1 MKRTIIE
8 KMILV
13 IAYSGLIGGIL
24 LGTLISKG
32 IWESGSEMCAP
43 RAFFMFVGSIF
54 VSVGC
59 WAVLLEI
66 IALSD
71 RIRNIRIKCLSLCFY
86 RKYEYIYPINT
97 IKTS

>member
-32 IWESGSEMCAP
+32 IWE
-43 RAFFMFVGSIF
+43 
-54 VSVGC
+54 
-59 WAVLLEI
+59 
-66 IALSD
+66 
-71 RIRNIRIKCLSLCFY
+71 
-86 RKYEYIYPINT
+86 
-97 IKTS
+97 

>member
-54 VSVGC
+54 ISVGC
-59 WAVLLEI
+59 WAILLEI

-71 RIRNIRIKCLSLCFY
+71 RIRNIENKMS
-86 RKYEYIYPINT
+86 
-97 IKTS
+97 

>member
-8 KMILV
+8 KMILI

-54 VSVGC
+54 VS
-59 WAVLLEI
+59 A
-66 IALSD
+66 
-71 RIRNIRIKCLSLCFY
+71 
-86 RKYEYIYPINT
+86 
-97 IKTS
+97 

>member
-54 VSVGC
+54 C
-59 WAVLLEI
+59 FCRLLG
-66 IALSD
+66 STFGNHSFV
-71 RIRNIRIKCLSLCFY
+71 R
-86 RKYEYIYPINT
+86 
-97 IKTS
+97 